1 MKKILATVMVL
12 IMVVSMTACGS
23 SKEKADPSTPTG
35 GATVFLDALK
45 AKDKDKLKDSYA
57 GDSKQ
62 LLSAMGDMGAS
73 SSANK
78 TEKELVKKM
87 EEKIY
92 DFDYEIKK
100 EKIKDKKATV
110 KLEITTYPFGKA
122 IKDFMTEFSKLF
134 KDGLQ
139 GELFEKATTKATK
152 KLISKIDKMKKDFS
166 KTVDLSLSKKGK
178 KWVVDSVENNN
189 DFADA
194 MTGGMMS
201 AIMPN

>member
-1 MKKILATVMVL
+1 MVL

-73 SSANK
+73 SSADK
-78 TEKELVKKM
+78 TEKALVKKM

-92 DFDYEIKK
+92 DFDYEIKNSLK
-100 EKIKDKKATV
+100 TV
-110 KLEITTYPFGKA
+110 HRANHLKRLPLKLPR
-122 IKDFMTEFSKLF
+122 SLF
-134 KDGLQ
+134 Q
-139 GELFEKATTKATK
+139 
-152 KLISKIDKMKKDFS
+152 KLIR
-166 KTVDLSLSKKGK
+166 
-178 KWVVDSVENNN
+178 
-189 DFADA
+189 
-194 MTGGMMS
+194 
-201 AIMPN
+201 